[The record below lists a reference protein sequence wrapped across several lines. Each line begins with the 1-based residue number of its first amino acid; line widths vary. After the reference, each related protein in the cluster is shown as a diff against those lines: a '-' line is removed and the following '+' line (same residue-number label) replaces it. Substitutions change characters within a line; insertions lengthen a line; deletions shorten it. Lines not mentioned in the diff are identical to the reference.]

1 MAVEIYLEPELAE
14 MVGNPEVT
22 EEWKQLAES
31 LGMQG
36 QLNLIKPKSGEEK
49 DKNPSPYI
57 HMNKKAERMFAILC
71 PEVVAYKKY
80 DKSTIPREVLKEIAL
95 AEKEQYFD
103 KICIWYDDASPDPL
117 VVGYIKTGSYEYVKH
132 MIARFG
138 DELLPFEELEIKATN
153 RLMKYATEKLQNQ
166 LESVRSTVH
175 DFFHPKS
182 GYSGGDTINIEIATI
197 SYNHRQGN

>member
-36 QLNLIKPKSGEEK
+36 QLNLIKPKSEGEK

-57 HMNKKAERMFAILC
+57 HMNKKAERVFAILC
-71 PEVVAYKKY
+71 PEVVDYKKY

-95 AEKEQYFD
+95 AEKEQYFNSI
-103 KICIWYDDASPDPL
+103 KIWYDDASPDPL
-117 VVGYIKTGSYEYVKH
+117 VVGYIKTGTYEYVKH

-153 RLMKYATEKLQNQ
+153 RLMKYASETLQNK
-166 LESVRSTVH
+166 LDGIKSTVH
-175 DFFHPKS
+175 EFFNPKS
-182 GYSGGDTINIEIATI
+182 GYISESISIEIATV
-197 SYNHRQGN
+197 SYNHRRGD